1 MVMIQIYLIASL
13 LFAQIDSTQNDFAY
27 YQVITDNNLFRPL
40 GWTKPDPTPKF
51 ELIGT
56 IVGEDFARAYVK
68 NIGRNRLLVV
78 SVDDNLGSD
87 IVSEITTE
95 KVTMKSGKSYVGNG
109 LSFLSTKTNKR
120 ERTSART
127 QQTTDGSTGSAR
139 SSQRRSTQSTERV
152 QGRSRGQGR
161 GQWEG
166 QIQRFQ
172 NASPEERSRMI
183 EQFRSRG
190 GGRGRRNRGN

>member
-1 MVMIQIYLIASL
+1 MIQIYLIASL

-40 GWTKPDPTPKF
+40 GWTKPDPTPRF

-56 IVGEDFARAYVK
+56 IVGEDFARAYV
-68 NIGRNRLLVV
+68 NRIGRNRLLVV
-78 SVDDNLGSD
+78 SAGDSLGNDVVSAVTNEK
-87 IVSEITTE
+87 IV
-95 KVTMKSGKSYVGNG
+95 MKSGKSYVGNG
-109 LSFLSTKTNKR
+109 LSFLSTKTSQRKR
-120 ERTSART
+120 NVARS
-127 QQTTDGSTGSAR
+127 QQTSNDTTGSAR
-139 SSQRRSTQSTERV
+139 SSQQRSTQSTERV
-152 QGRSRGQGR
+152 QGRFRGQGR